1 MELKTFISAVFDEL
15 QDLKTNKNKR
25 HYLVEDKEFEI
36 GITIN
41 TNGKSSLFG
50 GLLGTKL
57 LLLFAFISTPY
68 CYSQLKVTT
77 GEELFMS
84 NSESLYTEEGLVNDG
99 TITLG
104 NEKLYVAGNVNNNG
118 TLTLSNGTLNIT
130 GSNSQTFNFGASD
143 VAKRLELNKSSG
155 VATINSGKL
164 IITDGLLSNQGTI
177 DGGEKLIMKSTAI
190 KTAIVEQSTGGTV
203 NNIVV
208 ERYIPAKRAFRL
220 LSSPVTTPT
229 SIKYNWQENQ
239 NNTVTPYANNSNT
252 SFGYGTHITGS
263 LTGANGFDASQ
274 SGAASVFNFNNTT
287 QGWSAIL
294 NTDVKTLVA
303 GDPYRIMVRGSRAVD
318 LNSNTA
324 TPSVT
329 TLRTTGTLK
338 IGTYTNSSLSQ
349 VTGGYSFIG
358 NPYQAPVDM
367 SNVLTSGANL
377 NSNFYYVWDPKVGG
391 TNGRGAY
398 VTYTFF
404 GNTNNVSGS
413 AVNQYLQP
421 MQACFVQTNA
431 NGSASITFNETN
443 KYTTATNENVY
454 RTNNTQTNNNLGS
467 LRLTLYESTAFSQQQ
482 TPVDGALLF
491 FDAATSNSIDAND
504 AGKMNN
510 LDENISVFVDNTKLS
525 IASFQYP
532 QSNTIYPLNLTQYR
546 KSNYTLVAQLNNYN
560 GLIPYIHDKFA
571 RTFTEVN
578 STENYNFSVD
588 ATNATSTAFD
598 RFEIVY
604 TNSLLSTPDYT
615 IDSVVLF
622 PNPSSNNYFYLQ
634 LPFGSKNYSVKVF
647 NSLGQLIDVELNVT
661 GENGVNCKVPSN
673 LSAGIYQIVITQDAK
688 NIVKKWIKE

>member
-1 MELKTFISAVFDEL
+1 ML
-15 QDLKTNKNKR
+15 N
-25 HYLVEDKEFEI
+25 KEFEI
-36 GITIN
+36 GTTKNIY
-41 TNGKSSLFG
+41 GKSYLIG
-50 GLLGTKL
+50 DLLGIKL
-57 LLLFAFISTPY
+57 LLLFAFVSTTY

-77 GEELFMS
+77 GEEIFMS
-84 NSESLYTEEGLVNDG
+84 NSESLYIEEGLINDG

-104 NEKLYVAGNVNNNG
+104 TQKLYVAGNVTNNG

-177 DGGEKLIMKSTAI
+177 NGGEKLILKSTAN
-190 KTAIVEQSTGGTV
+190 KTAIVEQSTGGIV

-208 ERYIPAKRAFRL
+208 ERYIPAKRAFRF
-220 LSSPVTTPT
+220 LSSPVTSST

-239 NNTVTPYANNSNT
+239 NNTATPYANNSNT
-252 SFGYGTHITGS
+252 SSGYGTHITGS
-263 LTGANGFDASQ
+263 ITGANGFDASQ
-274 SGAASVFNFNNTT
+274 SGAASIFNFNNTT
-287 QGWSAIL
+287 QVWASIL
-294 NTDVKTLVA
+294 NTDVTTLNV
-303 GDPYRIMVRGSRAVD
+303 GDPFRLMVRGSRAVD

-338 IGTYTNSSLSQ
+338 IGEHTNSALSQ
-349 VTGGYSFIG
+349 VAGGYSFIG

-367 SNVLTSGANL
+367 SSVLTNGVNL
-377 NSNFYYVWDPKVGG
+377 NSNFYYVWDPRVGG
-391 TNGRGAY
+391 ANGRGAY
-398 VTYTFF
+398 VTYTFS

-421 MQACFVQTNA
+421 MQACFVKTIA
-431 NGSASITFNETN
+431 NGAASITFNETN
-443 KYTTATNENVY
+443 KYTSATNEYVY
-454 RTNNTQTNNNLGS
+454 RTNTSQTNNTLGS

-482 TPVDGALLF
+482 TPLDGALLF
-491 FDAATSNSIDAND
+491 FDADASNSVDTND
-504 AGKMNN
+504 ASKMNN

-532 QSNTIYPLNLTQYR
+532 QSTTVYPLNFTQYR
-546 KSNYTLVAQLNNYN
+546 NSNYTLVAQLDNYN
-560 GLIPYIHDKFA
+560 GLTPYIHDKFTQ
-571 RTFTEVN
+571 TFTAVN
-578 STENYNFSVD
+578 ATVNYNFSVN

-604 TNSLLSTPDYT
+604 TNSLLSTPDFT

-622 PNPSSNNYFYLQ
+622 PNPSSSDYFNLQ
-634 LPFGSKNYSVKVF
+634 LPLDFKNYSVKVY
-647 NSLGQLIDVELNVT
+647 NSLGQLIDVELNET
-661 GENGVNCKVPSN
+661 SENKLNCKVPSS

-688 NIVKKWIKE
+688 KIVKKWIKQ